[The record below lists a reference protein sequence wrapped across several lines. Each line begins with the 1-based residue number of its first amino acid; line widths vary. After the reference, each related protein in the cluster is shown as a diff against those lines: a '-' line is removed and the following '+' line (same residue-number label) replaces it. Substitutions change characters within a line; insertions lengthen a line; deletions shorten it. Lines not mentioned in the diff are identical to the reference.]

1 MPIRAIAFAVAFL
14 LLAGPAGAQ
23 RPVRSLLEMRQE
35 NLIMQQWDLSCG
47 AAALATLLT
56 YHRNYPVTEKQVAQG
71 MLQHTEP
78 LRVKYR
84 GGFSLLDMQRYASTI
99 GFAGDGYSDMTL
111 EDLAARAPMIV
122 PIQARGYDHFVLV
135 RSANAHSV
143 DIGDPGFGNYRMQ
156 RTDFLRTWPGIGFE
170 IKRSTGDQ

>member
-1 MPIRAIAFAVAFL
+1 MPIRVFAFALAFL

-56 YHRNYPVTEKQVAQG
+56 YHRSYPVSEKQVAEG
-71 MLQHTEP
+71 MLQHTHP

-84 GGFSLLDMQRYASTI
+84 GGFSLLDMQRYASTV
-99 GFAGDGYSDMTL
+99 GFAGDGYSGMTL
-111 EDLAARAPMIV
+111 DDLAARAPMIV

-135 RSANAHSV
+135 RSADAQGV
-143 DIGDPGFGNYRMQ
+143 DIGDPGFGNYRM
-156 RTDFLRTWPGIGFE
+156 RRADFVRKWPGIGFD
-170 IKRSTGDQ
+170 IKRSKGD